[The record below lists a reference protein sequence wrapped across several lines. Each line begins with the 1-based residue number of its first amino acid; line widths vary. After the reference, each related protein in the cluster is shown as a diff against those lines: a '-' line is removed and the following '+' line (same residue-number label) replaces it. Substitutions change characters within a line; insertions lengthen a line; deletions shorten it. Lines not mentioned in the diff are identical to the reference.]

1 MAHYKSAAGLGLMR
15 AVKNALDPH
24 NLLKPGRLLP

>member
-1 MAHYKSAAGLGLMR
+1 MAHYKSATELGLMR

-24 NLLKPGRLLP
+24 NLFNPGRLLP